1 VRLYFLI
8 FLVTPLFSYSFDS
21 FDEQDFKQS
30 SNEAHQVKILN
41 HGLAA
46 LEERLQLIEGAKKS
60 IDVEYY
66 IFKQDLASQILTR
79 ALLNKS
85 HKGVKV
91 RILLDYFANKK
102 SPNPHVLSLVAQE
115 GVEVKFF
122 NTSPLINIYNVQY
135 RNHRKALIIDNET
148 AVIGG
153 RNIAN
158 EYFDLSEFYNFL
170 DRDMTIHG
178 NIVETISKS
187 FEANFNSRWA
197 SHIKLVKKPH
207 PDDFKYRDRSENSF
221 DNQIRFKRDLK
232 RWIKNEENAKEFLFG
247 ELDIEAIRNL
257 GKEQL
262 LLAYSGTCGKLKF
275 LSEVPSFGRKR
286 KYARL
291 LKDLIQS
298 KIEEAEESIVIESP
312 YFILTDE
319 FKKVVDKTLDS
330 KVNIKLL
337 TNSINST
344 DQVFVYSA
352 FESQLYGLLH
362 QYLDT
367 YIANGNRPQNYSVL
381 PEIEF
386 ARYGIHSK
394 SFVFDDKDF
403 IISTFNLDPRSSDIN
418 SELLILCEDSPELA
432 MLIKEDIEQ
441 RLEETYHI
449 SSAGDLLD
457 ATYKKGKVKQIIYF
471 LLSKIPARLLRPFL

>member
-1 VRLYFLI
+1 MRLL
-8 FLVTPLFSYSFDS
+8 FLVLFITPLFAYSYDS
-21 FDEQDFKQS
+21 FDEQDFRQS
-30 SNEAHQVKILN
+30 SNESHHVKILN

-46 LEERLQLIEGAKKS
+46 LEERLQLIEGAKES

-79 ALLNKS
+79 ALLKKS
-85 HKGVKV
+85 HEGIKV

-115 GVEVKFF
+115 GVEIKFF

-135 RNHRKALIIDNET
+135 RNHRKALIIDNKI

-178 NIVETISKS
+178 SIVETISKS
-187 FEANFNSRWA
+187 FEANFNSRWS

-207 PDDFKYRDRSENSF
+207 PDDFKYRRNNNYPDDLSQFR
-221 DNQIRFKRDLK
+221 RDLE
-232 RWIKNEENAKEFLFG
+232 RWKKNEEDARGFLYKEI
-247 ELDIEAIRNL
+247 DIEAIRSL
-257 GKEQL
+257 GKDQL
-262 LLAYSGTCGKLKF
+262 SLAHSGTCGKLKF

-298 KIEEAEESIVIESP
+298 KIENAKESIVIESP
-312 YFILTDE
+312 YFILSDE

-330 KVNIKLL
+330 KVDIKLL

-362 QYLDT
+362 QHLNT

-386 ARYGIHSK
+386 ANYGIHSK
-394 SFVFDDKDF
+394 SFVFDDRDF

-418 SELLILCEDSPELA
+418 SELLILCENSPELA
-432 MLIKEDIEQ
+432 MLIREDIEQ
-441 RLEETYHI
+441 RMEETYHI
-449 SSAGDLLD
+449 SSAGDLFK
-457 ATYKKGKVKQIIYF
+457 ATYKEGKLRKIIYF